1 MGEFGFKQKYNQ
13 ILKLSRLLEIIL
25 YMSYLLIKIKL
36 PICFNTFPI
45 IELKEFTHFLL
56 ITTRTVKLINLIGK
70 NV

>member
-36 PICFNTFPI
+36 PIYFNTFPI
-45 IELKEFTHFLL
+45 IDLGEFPHFLL
-56 ITTRTVKLINLIGK
+56 ITKRTVKLINLIGK

>member
-36 PICFNTFPI
+36 PIYFNLFPI
-45 IELKEFTHFLL
+45 IDLGEFLHFLL
-56 ITTRTVKLINLIGK
+56 ITKRTVKLINLIGK